1 MGGGGGGARGRPRLC
16 GRRGAGRARRPSTPF
31 ARLADAPSPAP
42 ACPKQTGA
50 SILEALA
57 AQREAIQRSRDR
69 LAATDADLSASQR
82 ALARMASWMPWAR
95 RQD

>member
-1 MGGGGGGARGRPRLC
+1 MVRAGGWGGRGRAR
-16 GRRGAGRARRPSTPF
+16 AGRARAWLEPF
-31 ARLADAPSPAP
+31 PRLADARALPTPAP
-42 ACPKQTGA
+42 PRKQTGA
-50 SILEALA
+50 AILEALA